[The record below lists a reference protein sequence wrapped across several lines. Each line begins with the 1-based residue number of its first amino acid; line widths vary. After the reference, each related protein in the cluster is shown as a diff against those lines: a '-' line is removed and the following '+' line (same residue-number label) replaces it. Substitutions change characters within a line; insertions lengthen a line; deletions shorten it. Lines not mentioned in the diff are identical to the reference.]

1 MSNNPNI
8 ALPASTTVPAQS
20 WRGSIVSA
28 MEGSAF
34 LIPASI
40 GSAVLVFSRVSPDL
54 LASAV
59 LALMLGLLLIHV
71 AQAVSSRPVLY
82 SARFFEATTL
92 AAMMDQV
99 VIHLPAWGVA
109 DTTGTRLA
117 FLCLIGG
124 GAGLWV
130 GVLYLFRADRLTRYI
145 PAPVF
150 AGFANSI
157 ALALLLSQGKILMEL
172 VQAPNAMLPVVTMV
186 GLVLITGLA
195 VRRWRPRWPAA
206 AVALL
211 MGVLAGLMWKFIGTT
226 TPTVGAAGNAS
237 LVLPVMLADFQAL
250 GESGKL
256 WTIVVAVAGHSAIL
270 GAVMFINTT
279 LAAQVMTLADSRR
292 RDPRAST
299 AIGTAALQLTMGVL
313 GCIPLS
319 GSPQTTLAATRN
331 QPLSTLTVLLCGII
345 AALFYLSGATI
356 WLPVVALCAALLCE
370 AWFMVNPRSLTLM
383 NDWIRRRPM
392 DANSRED
399 LALITAVTAAAVLF
413 NMVVA
418 LLAGLILGLVLF
430 AVRNARRPV
439 RNVWTGAQLH
449 SNCARSAADMRVLG
463 KHGDGIFVFQLEGDL
478 FFGSA
483 DQLET
488 EVIAGLAPAACA
500 VIDWTRVRH
509 IDSSV
514 AHAAMRIEQA
524 AKARSIPLWHAG
536 AELHGG
542 TVGSVLERQLPG
554 ASFVDD
560 LDHALEQAENHVLQ
574 LRTPQ
579 GSADDANAF
588 IQAANLFRG
597 LEESE
602 QTFLMETMEHRQ
614 FRPGDRI
621 VSAGDP
627 GDELLLVLH
636 GTASVMVQDDEGR
649 HVRLA
654 GVRRGASL
662 GEIAFL
668 DRSPR
673 SASVVAH
680 DDVTVAF
687 LSREAFDAMWLSK
700 PDLVRKLLAN
710 IAVDLA
716 ARLRYTN
723 RLAIAR
729 QGQR

>member
-1 MSNNPNI
+1 
-8 ALPASTTVPAQS
+8 
-20 WRGSIVSA
+20 
-28 MEGSAF
+28 
-34 LIPASI
+34 
-40 GSAVLVFSRVSPDL
+40 
-54 LASAV
+54 
-59 LALMLGLLLIHV
+59 
-71 AQAVSSRPVLY
+71 
-82 SARFFEATTL
+82 
-92 AAMMDQV
+92 
-99 VIHLPAWGVA
+99 
-109 DTTGTRLA
+109 
-117 FLCLIGG
+117 
-124 GAGLWV
+124 
-130 GVLYLFRADRLTRYI
+130 
-145 PAPVF
+145 
-150 AGFANSI
+150 
-157 ALALLLSQGKILMEL
+157 
-172 VQAPNAMLPVVTMV
+172 
-186 GLVLITGLA
+186 
-195 VRRWRPRWPAA
+195 PRWPAA
-206 AVALL
+206 AIALL
-211 MGVLAGLMWKFIGTT
+211 MGVLVGFAWRFLGTT
-226 TPTVGAAGNAS
+226 TPMVGAAGGEW
-237 LVLPVMLADFQAL
+237 LVLPVMLGDFQAL
-250 GESGKL
+250 RESGKL
-256 WTIVVAVAGHSAIL
+256 WTIGLAVTGHSAIL

-279 LAAQVMTLADSRR
+279 LAAQVMTLADGRR

-299 AIGTAALQLTMGVL
+299 AIGTAALQFTVGLL
-313 GCIPLS
+313 GCAPLS
-319 GSPQTTLAATRN
+319 GSPQTSLAATRN
-331 QPLSTLTVLLCGII
+331 QPLGTLTVVFCGVI
-345 AALFYLSGATI
+345 AALVYLSGATI
-356 WLPVVALCAALLCE
+356 WLPVAALCAALLCE
-370 AWFMVNPRSLTLM
+370 AWFMVNPRSLALM

-392 DANSRED
+392 DPNSRED

-449 SNCARSAADMRVLG
+449 SNCARSSADMRVLG
-463 KHGDGIFVFQLEGDL
+463 KHGDAILVFQLEGDL

-488 EVIAGLAPAACA
+488 EVVAGLAPAACA

-524 AKARSIPLWHAG
+524 AKARAIPLWHAG
-536 AELHGG
+536 AHVHGG

-554 ASFVDD
+554 ASLVDD

-574 LRTPQ
+574 LHTPQ
-579 GSADDANAF
+579 DSAGEATAF
-588 IQAANLFRG
+588 IQAVNLFRG
-597 LEESE
+597 LEERE
-602 QTFLMETMEHRQ
+602 QTFLMDAMEHRQ
-614 FRPGDRI
+614 FKPGDRI
-621 VSAGDP
+621 VSAGEA

-649 HVRLA
+649 QVRLA

-680 DDVTVAF
+680 DHVTVAF
-687 LSREAFDAMWLSK
+687 LSRDAFDAMWLSK

-729 QGQR
+729 QGQH